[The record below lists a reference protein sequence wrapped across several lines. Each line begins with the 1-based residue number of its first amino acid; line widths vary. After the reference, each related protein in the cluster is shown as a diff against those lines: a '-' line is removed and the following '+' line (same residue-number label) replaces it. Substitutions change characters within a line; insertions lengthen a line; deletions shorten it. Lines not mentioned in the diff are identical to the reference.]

1 MLPPAS
7 VKHAGAAALSAAQ
20 HAVRRAGCSIDMSQT
35 LPMTMPQ
42 SLPSAGPSLT
52 TPAAEDV
59 PLWLP
64 KGWRSSPDVS
74 AALLM
79 PAEPVVTVNPV
90 TPLVAEEA
98 QKAAI
103 AVGHDAE
110 VSLMVAEAEREVQTR
125 QGIGW
130 TPSFFSLAQ
139 ISSGGAKWS
148 LAAVQGAIQPQA
160 DDASTSASGERSEE
174 AGGCVSPPD
183 TLEPQWALDDLG
195 RPAAEGSSCAEEVQ
209 RCDSALAFAVAPA
222 PEEAILPADATV
234 QVLAGSTMAVAPT
247 GRQERETPRES
258 ARLQQYHAE
267 VSELRRQA
275 SEEATERQR
284 LETIAASATQRL
296 EDSEARVAELT
307 EELGEAQ
314 RHCTFLDQRL
324 AEQQETHAALKED
337 LEQIGRKNITLEA
350 RLEEERQLRLSAE
363 QRVSELTLKVSC
375 LGDSPDASRVTSVGE
390 AELPATDLQLIGD
403 WSSALATGYRACP
416 NRSGL
421 GSSADLSSP
430 PVGSARST
438 SFAEPSVCQ
447 GQLSATTSARVSWIS
462 GSSPSRGS
470 RSGAGNADTPSTDVA
485 VMGPATASVDL
496 TAPLPTS
503 DGLPC
508 MGVLSMRDL
517 SEIKALK
524 KPPPPI
530 RMLMEVCCLLFNIEP
545 MKLPDEKAPRG
556 WRLDYWEPARRS
568 LLSDPFF
575 LSKLRGFDDEVQP
588 AQRAKIRRYFQD
600 PEFTADRV
608 RNCSKAAYE
617 LYAWVSSLLAQQ
629 QSTDGC
635 SPRQ

>member
-1 MLPPAS
+1 MPQPLP
-7 VKHAGAAALSAAQ
+7 HAGVSLS
-20 HAVRRAGCSIDMSQT
+20 
-35 LPMTMPQ
+35 
-42 SLPSAGPSLT
+42 
-52 TPAAEDV
+52 TPAAKDV
-59 PLWLP
+59 PLWRP
-64 KGWRSSPDVS
+64 KVWQSSPDVPT
-74 AALLM
+74 AAILM
-79 PAEPVVTVNPV
+79 PVEPVVTVNPV
-90 TPLVAEEA
+90 KTLVAKEA
-98 QKAAI
+98 QQATA
-103 AVGHDAE
+103 AVGQA
-110 VSLMVAEAEREVQTR
+110 AEAAPVEETECEVQMR

-160 DDASTSASGERSEE
+160 DDTSTSASGERSEE

-183 TLEPQWALDDLG
+183 TLEPQWASDDLG
-195 RPAAEGSSCAEEVQ
+195 RPAAERGPCIEDVQ
-209 RCDSALAFAVAPA
+209 HLHTAPAVAAA
-222 PEEAILPADATV
+222 PVAVEASIPADATD
-234 QVLAGSTMAVAPT
+234 QVLAGGSVAVAPPT
-247 GRQERETPRES
+247 TQECETPRES
-258 ARLQQYHAE
+258 ARLQQYRTE
-267 VSELRRQA
+267 VSDLRRLA
-275 SEEATERQR
+275 SEEAIERQR
-284 LETIAASATQRL
+284 LETHATSATQRL
-296 EDSEARVAELT
+296 EETEARVAEFT
-307 EELGEAQ
+307 CELSEAR
-314 RHCTFLDQRL
+314 RHCTLLEQRL

-337 LEQIGRKNITLEA
+337 LEQVGRENITLEA
-350 RLEEERQLRLSAE
+350 RLEEERQLRFSAE
-363 QRVSELTLKVSC
+363 QRVSELTFKVSC
-375 LGDSPDASRVTSVGE
+375 LGESSDASKVASVAE

-403 WSSALATGYRACP
+403 WSSAVATSYGTCP

-421 GSSADLSSP
+421 GSSVDLSSP
-430 PVGSARST
+430 AVGSARST

-447 GQLSATTSARVSWIS
+447 GHFSATTSTRGSWLS

-470 RSGAGNADTPSTDVA
+470 RSGGGNAIAPITDGA
-485 VMGPATASVDL
+485 VTAPATASVDL
-496 TAPLPTS
+496 TAPSHS
-503 DGLPC
+503 DDCLPC

-530 RMLMEVCCLLFNIEP
+530 RMLMEVCCLLFNIDP
-545 MKLPDEKAPRG
+545 MKLPDERAPRG

-617 LYAWVSSLLAQQ
+617 LYAWVNRLLAQQ
-629 QSTDGC
+629 QSTYGC